1 MANTLLKKVAAA
13 VILAVVTH
21 EVQKWVKSDK

>member
-1 MANTLLKKVAAA
+1 MANVLMKKIAAA
-13 VILAVVTH
+13 VIIAVVTH